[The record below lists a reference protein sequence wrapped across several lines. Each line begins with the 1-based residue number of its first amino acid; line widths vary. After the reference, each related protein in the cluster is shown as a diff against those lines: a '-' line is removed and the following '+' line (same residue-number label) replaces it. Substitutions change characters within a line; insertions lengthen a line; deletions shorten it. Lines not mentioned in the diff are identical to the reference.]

1 MNQIIKKPIIT
12 EKANMEAEDY
22 NRFSF
27 IVDRSA
33 NKVEIKKEIERMY
46 GISVEKVATLNYDG
60 KNKQR
65 YTKSGLISG
74 RKNNYKKAVVT
85 VAEGETIDLYA
96 GL

>member
-12 EKANMEAEDY
+12 EKANMEAEDH

-33 NKVEIKKEIERMY
+33 NKVEIAKEIERLY

-60 KNKQR
+60 KRKQR
-65 YTKSGLISG
+65 YTKGGLVSG
-74 RKNNYKKAVVT
+74 RKDNYKKAVVT